1 MPQRILETPRRNTIP
16 KTLTP
21 KSRSRTQQL
30 LLKVPPTPVQHR
42 RRSLPQVTQTPSVI
56 NLLSTNAN
64 STPELHKTAC
74 VTSSEKT
81 PGSGRQ
87 IRQLPHIASEM
98 SHTCT
103 SSLDISK
110 TASSEISSEN
120 VTTSPESAPGFISP
134 IRYLPHAPENT
145 PTVDNMM
152 LENKSDLI
160 DIIID
165 SDETAVKDNQVIQE
179 RSNKSYCR
187 ESKAV

>member
-1 MPQRILETPRRNTIP
+1 MPQIVLETPTVNTIP

-21 KSRSRTQQL
+21 KSRSRTPQM

-42 RRSLPQVTQTPSVI
+42 RRSLPQVPQTPSVI
-56 NLLSTNAN
+56 NLLSTNAI

-81 PGSGRQ
+81 PELGRQ

-98 SHTCT
+98 SHKCT

-120 VTTSPESAPGFISP
+120 VTTSPETAPEFLSR

-145 PTVDNMM
+145 PTVDMM
-152 LENKSDLI
+152 LENKSELI
-160 DIIID
+160 DII
-165 SDETAVKDNQVIQE
+165 NHRQ
-179 RSNKSYCR
+179 
-187 ESKAV
+187 

>member
-1 MPQRILETPRRNTIP
+1 MQRLKREVAKNVNGIEVAIQRIRTKPEYQQAEERIQQRELLPQRILETPRRNTIP

-21 KSRSRTQQL
+21 KSRSRTQQM

-42 RRSLPQVTQTPSVI
+42 RRSLPQVPQTPSVI

-64 STPELHKTAC
+64 ST
-74 VTSSEKT
+74 
-81 PGSGRQ
+81 
-87 IRQLPHIASEM
+87 
-98 SHTCT
+98 
-103 SSLDISK
+103 
-110 TASSEISSEN
+110 
-120 VTTSPESAPGFISP
+120 

-152 LENKSDLI
+152 LENKSELI

-187 ESKAV
+187 ESKAVQKKWKIRHSRSVLK